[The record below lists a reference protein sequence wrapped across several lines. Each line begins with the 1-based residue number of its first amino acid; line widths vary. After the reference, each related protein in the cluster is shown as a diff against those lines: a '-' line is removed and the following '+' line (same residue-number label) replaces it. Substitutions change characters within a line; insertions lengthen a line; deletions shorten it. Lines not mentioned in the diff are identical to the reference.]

1 MDDNAV
7 GLHKRCGPTAFFVIL
22 AKKSGARLSNRYIA
36 QEVGGGGIINL
47 AEKPQNTKR
56 EVKIMRRK
64 KLLRQV
70 AAAAVALSMAVSLSA
85 PAFAATFDLSNGG
98 LVITAND
105 KGITVE
111 QDNGTSSTY
120 SIDEE
125 IEIKGAYSS
134 ANGATLT
141 AEENQQDEN
150 QPVTP
155 AKAPAKEE
163 TPKETPEAED
173 APAAEKKQEQKDTEA
188 PADPEQK
195 TETENKDNND
205 PDNEEKKEQ
214 NAPANGELNASA
226 GEGQESKAEEKP
238 QPKTEAKASAEA
250 TASASDNTSNGPR
263 KASAYEDRMGE
274 DSDDYGYNS
283 GLRAGI
289 VQIINN
295 TAKKIKV
302 SLSNAHID
310 LPTAADT
317 SARGQAAIDVQG
329 TGNVELKF
337 SGSNTLTGSGQ
348 SAGIQKNDKTQDD
361 KENTGTLTI
370 TADSQS
376 DTLDVKVDKYAL
388 GQDYQGAAIGGHGK
402 KTSGEYVGYGTKNI
416 VIEGNGTVNTNAQI
430 GSGYRG
436 GAATGIVIQGNAV
449 VNVENYGIGGGGLPG
464 WYDNTKKPGETDV
477 TITGT
482 ANVTVKNGTIGSG
495 VRGGELCGN
504 AKINISGNAMVNVE
518 GGENA
523 AAIGSG
529 AGGDANVTI
538 TGNAKVTA
546 VQKSEWSGGGA
557 GIGGGANGKGYVTIG
572 GKAQVK
578 ATGSA
583 EKHGGSGAYG
593 AGAAIGDGG
602 TTSEK
607 GADTV
612 QNGENKFETDKDS
625 IQDGAEVE
633 MTNIGHNS
641 SNTVTKT
648 YKTDRWVTDG
658 DEEQPPEVCKH
669 LKGEYAAETTVY
681 PNCTKTGSQTYRC
694 ISCGEITREK
704 TLAATPDSYWSHSWQ
719 EIKVQPTCTED
730 GYKVEKCSRCGDEY
744 GSRTKTA
751 DALGHKFVETV
762 VAPTCT
768 ESGYTVQKCS
778 VCGEETGERTNIV
791 APLGHEYKNGVC
803 IRCGA
808 PEPQENGSAAPNY
821 TVTGAET
828 YETSVVDGRYI
839 IAVPSEDAALN
850 AVLGDLRA
858 IKAQGAD
865 VVVFRT
871 RSRESSLVIDEMLAM
886 GTDVTPF
893 VLAHNGGEAQLTIN
907 GAVHNELIH

>member
-1 MDDNAV
+1 
-7 GLHKRCGPTAFFVIL
+7 
-22 AKKSGARLSNRYIA
+22 
-36 QEVGGGGIINL
+36 
-47 AEKPQNTKR
+47 
-56 EVKIMRRK
+56 MRRK

-98 LVITAND
+98 LVIKAD
-105 KGITVE
+105 ESGITVT
-111 QDNGTSSTY
+111 QDGKTGSTS
-120 SIDEE
+120 IKDDEE
-125 IEIKGAYSS
+125 IVITGTYNSTG
-134 ANGATLT
+134 GATQT

-163 TPKETPEAED
+163 TSEETQEAED
-173 APAAEKKQEQKDTEA
+173 APAAEEKQEQKDTEV
-188 PADPEQK
+188 PADPEQN
-195 TETENKDNND
+195 TETENKDNNSD
-205 PDNEEKKEQ
+205 PADEEKKEQ

-226 GEGQESKAEEKP
+226 GEGQEPKAEDEG
-238 QPKTEAKASAEA
+238 QPKLKTEAKASAEA
-250 TASASDNTSNGPR
+250 TASASDDASNGSR
-263 KASAYEDRMGE
+263 KAPAYEDRMSGNE
-274 DSDDYGYNS
+274 EKDSYTS

-302 SLSNAHID
+302 SLSGAHID
-310 LPTAADT
+310 LPGEAGTL
-317 SARGQAAIDVQG
+317 SRGQAAIDVQG
-329 TGNVELKF
+329 TGDVELKF
-337 SGSNTLTGSGQ
+337 SGSNTLTGSGR
-348 SAGIQKNDKTQDD
+348 SAGIQKNDTTQDG

-376 DTLDVKVDKYAL
+376 DTLDVKVDKENAL
-388 GQDYQGAAIGGHGK
+388 GQDNQGAAIGGHGR
-402 KTSGEYVGYGTKNI
+402 KTYEKYGGYGTKNI

-436 GAATGIVIQGNAV
+436 GASTGIVIRGNAV
-449 VNVENYGIGGGGLPG
+449 VNVENYGIGGGCLT
-464 WYDNTKKPGETDV
+464 YDAAEKPGVTDV
-477 TITGT
+477 TITDS
-482 ANVTVKNGTIGSG
+482 AKVTVKNGTIGSG
-495 VRGGELCGN
+495 VRSGESCGD
-504 AKINISGNAMVNVE
+504 AKINISGNAEVNVE
-518 GGENA
+518 GGGSA
-523 AAIGSG
+523 AVIGSG
-529 AGGDANVTI
+529 AGGNADVTI

-546 VQKSEWSGGGA
+546 VQKSDWYGGGA
-557 GIGGGANGKGYVTIG
+557 GIGGGANGTGEVIIG

-583 EKHGGSGAYG
+583 EHYDQYHRYG

-602 TTSEK
+602 TTAGSS
-607 GADTV
+607 GTV
-612 QNGENKFETDKDS
+612 QNGENKFTTDKKS
-625 IQDGAEVE
+625 IQDDAKVE
-633 MTNIGHNS
+633 MTNIGHNGG
-641 SNTVTKT
+641 SNTVTQT
-648 YKTDRWVTDG
+648 YKTDDWVTEG
-658 DEEQPPEVCKH
+658 EQPPEKCSH
-669 LKGEYAAETTVY
+669 SNTYAAEKVSPT
-681 PNCTKTGSQTYRC
+681 CTEKGSQTYRC
-694 ISCGEITREK
+694 SSCGEITKVVE
-704 TLAATPDSYWSHSWQ
+704 LAPDSGTWSHNYQ
-719 EIKVQPTCTED
+719 TVTVQPTCTED
-730 GYKVEKCSRCGDEY
+730 GYTVSKCSRCGKES
-744 GSRTKTA
+744 GQHTNIVKA
-751 DALGHKFVETV
+751 PGHKPVETT

-778 VCGEETGERTNIV
+778 VCGEETGERTNLV

-808 PEPQENGSAAPNY
+808 PEPQENGSAAPAY

-886 GTDVTPF
+886 GPDATPF
-893 VLAHNGGEAQLTIN
+893 VLTHNGGEAQLTIN
-907 GAVHNELIH
+907 GAAHNELIH

>member
-7 GLHKRCGPTAFFVIL
+7 GLHKRCGPTAFFVIF
-22 AKKSGARLSNRYIA
+22 AKKSGARLSNCYIA
-36 QEVGGGGIINL
+36 QIVGGGIINL

-111 QDNGTSSTY
+111 QDDGTSSTY

-134 ANGATLT
+134 ANGAMTT

-155 AKAPAKEE
+155 AKEKTSEE

-195 TETENKDNND
+195 TETENKDNNND

-214 NAPANGELNASA
+214 NAPANRELNASA
-226 GEGQESKAEEKP
+226 GEGQESKAEDEG
-238 QPKTEAKASAEA
+238 QPKPEAKASAEA
-250 TASASDNTSNGPR
+250 TASASDDASNGSR
-263 KASAYEDRMGE
+263 KAPARSSGE
-274 DSDDYGYNS
+274 GE
-283 GLRAGI
+283 RTGI
-289 VQIINN
+289 IQIFNN
-295 TAKKIKV
+295 TVDKLVK
-302 SLSNAHID
+302 LTLHNATIAQSH
-310 LPTAADT
+310 AADT
-317 SARGQAAIDVQG
+317 NTRGMAAIDIQG
-329 TGNVELKF
+329 SGDVEIKVEGN
-337 SGSNTLTGSGQ
+337 NTLNGYGN
-348 SAGIQKNDKTQDD
+348 SAGIQKNDDVS
-361 KENTGTLTI
+361 TGKLTI
-370 TADSQS
+370 TAENTDQ
-376 DTLDVKVDKYAL
+376 TLNVNADVR
-388 GQDYQGAAIGGHGK
+388 GAAIGGSGQGYYEDGTDGSGHGTQK
-402 KTSGEYVGYGTKNI
+402 
-416 VIEGNGTVNTNAQI
+416 IEINGGTVNTQGRI
-430 GSGYRG
+430 GSGFYG
-436 GAATGIVIQGNAV
+436 GAAENIVITGNAV
-449 VNVENYGIGGGGLPG
+449 VNANGGIGGGS
-464 WYDNTKKPGETDV
+464 GE
-477 TITGT
+477 
-482 ANVTVKNGTIGSG
+482 GSG
-495 VRGGELCGN
+495 EGDKDRRTS
-504 AKINISGNAMVNVE
+504 ITIS
-518 GGENA
+518 
-523 AAIGSG
+523 
-529 AGGDANVTI
+529 
-538 TGNAKVTA
+538 GNAKVTA
-546 VQKSEWSGGGA
+546 TDKVNTGNDDMSYEGSDADLAVIGGGYGGTAEINISGKAVVKAKAEDRKNRGLTAVGTGAVIGGGAGIYNGKKSSAKVTIEDNAQVTAENSAYGGGA
-557 GIGGGANGKGYVTIG
+557 GIGGGANGTGEVIIG

-583 EKHGGSGAYG
+583 EHYEQYARYG

-602 TTSEK
+602 TTAGSS
-607 GADTV
+607 GSV
-612 QNGENKFETDKDS
+612 QNGENKFTTDKS
-625 IQDGAEVE
+625 IQNDAKVE
-633 MTNIGHNS
+633 MTNIGHNG
-641 SNTVTKT
+641 SNTVTQT
-648 YKTDRWVTDG
+648 YKNGEWHDYQTVTV
-658 DEEQPPEVCKH
+658 P
-669 LKGEYAAETTVY
+669 A
-681 PNCTKTGSQTYRC
+681 
-694 ISCGEITREK
+694 
-704 TLAATPDSYWSHSWQ
+704 
-719 EIKVQPTCTED
+719 
-730 GYKVEKCSRCGDEY
+730 
-744 GSRTKTA
+744 
-751 DALGHKFVETV
+751 
-762 VAPTCT
+762 TCT
-768 ESGYTVQKCS
+768 ESGYTVSKCIR
-778 VCGEETGERTNIV
+778 CGKETGERTNIV

-808 PEPQENGSAAPNY
+808 PEPQENGGSSSAAPNY

-828 YETSVVDGRYI
+828 YEISVVDGRYI

-886 GTDVTPF
+886 GPDVTPF

>member
-1 MDDNAV
+1 
-7 GLHKRCGPTAFFVIL
+7 
-22 AKKSGARLSNRYIA
+22 
-36 QEVGGGGIINL
+36 
-47 AEKPQNTKR
+47 
-56 EVKIMRRK
+56 MRRK

-111 QDNGTSSTY
+111 QDDGTSSTY

-134 ANGATLT
+134 ANGAMTT

-155 AKAPAKEE
+155 AKAPAKEKTSEE
-163 TPKETPEAED
+163 TQEAEN
-173 APAAEKKQEQKDTEA
+173 APAAEEKQEQKDTED

-195 TETENKDNND
+195 TETENKDKNND
-205 PDNEEKKEQ
+205 PADEEKKEQ

-226 GEGQESKAEEKP
+226 GERQESKAEEKP
-238 QPKTEAKASAEA
+238 QPKTEANASAEA
-250 TASASDNTSNGPR
+250 STSASDDASNGSR
-263 KASAYEDRMGE
+263 KAPARSSGE
-274 DSDDYGYNS
+274 KSEI
-283 GLRAGI
+283 RGI
-289 VQIINN
+289 IQIFAN
-295 TAKKIKV
+295 TLVKLTLKDAT
-302 SLSNAHID
+302 ID
-310 LPTAADT
+310 QPNAADT
-317 SARGQAAIDVQG
+317 SVRGRAAIDIQG
-329 TGNVELKF
+329 SGDVEITVK
-337 SGSNTLTGSGQ
+337 GYNTLTGSGQ

-361 KENTGTLTI
+361 KDNTGTLTI

-376 DTLDVKVDKYAL
+376 DTLDVKVDEYAL

-416 VIEGNGTVNTNAQI
+416 VIEGNGTVKTNAQI

-449 VNVENYGIGGGGLPG
+449 VKVDNYGIGGYGLPS
-464 WYDNTKKPGETDV
+464 WSTEKPGGETDV
-477 TITGT
+477 TITGN

-495 VRGGELCGN
+495 VRTGDVCGN
-504 AKINISGNAMVNVE
+504 AKIEISENAVVNVE
-518 GGENA
+518 GGDNA

-546 VQKSEWSGGGA
+546 VQKSEWYGGGA
-557 GIGGGANGKGYVTIG
+557 GIGGGANGKGHVTIG

-612 QNGENKFETDKDS
+612 QNGENKFETDKG

-633 MTNIGHNS
+633 MTNIGHNG
-641 SNTVTKT
+641 SNKVTKT
-648 YKTDRWVTDG
+648 RQNGVWVTEG
-658 DEEQPPEVCKH
+658 EQPPEECNHSNTYK
-669 LKGEYAAETTVY
+669 AEKVE
-681 PNCTKTGSQTYRC
+681 PNCTETGSQTYRC
-694 ISCGEITREK
+694 SSCGEVRKVE
-704 TLAATPDSYWSHSWQ
+704 TLDINPNRHSYG
-719 EIKVQPTCTED
+719 EVKFPATCTED
-730 GYKVEKCSRCGDEY
+730 GYSVYTCSRCGKPQTGQHY
-744 GSRTKTA
+744 NIVKA
-751 DALGHKFVETV
+751 PGHQFVETV

-768 ESGYTVQKCS
+768 ESGYTVQKCR
-778 VCGEETGERTNIV
+778 VCGEETGERTNLV

>member
-1 MDDNAV
+1 
-7 GLHKRCGPTAFFVIL
+7 
-22 AKKSGARLSNRYIA
+22 
-36 QEVGGGGIINL
+36 
-47 AEKPQNTKR
+47 
-56 EVKIMRRK
+56 MRRK

-70 AAAAVALSMAVSLSA
+70 AAAAVALSMAASLSA

-105 KGITVE
+105 KGITVT
-111 QDNGTSSTY
+111 QDGQTGSTSVSYDDT
-120 SIDEE
+120 
-125 IEIKGAYSS
+125 IEIKGSYSS
-134 ANGATLT
+134 PNGAALT

-163 TPKETPEAED
+163 TPKENSEETSGAEN
-173 APAAEKKQEQKDTEA
+173 APAAEEKQKDTED

-195 TETENKDNND
+195 TETENKDKNND

-226 GEGQESKAEEKP
+226 GERQESKAEDEG
-238 QPKTEAKASAEA
+238 QPKPEAKASAEA
-250 TASASDNTSNGPR
+250 TASASNNDSNGPR
-263 KASAYEDRMGE
+263 KAPAYEDRMSWE
-274 DSDDYGYNS
+274 EEKDSYTS

-302 SLSNAHID
+302 SLSGAHID
-310 LPTAADT
+310 LPGEAGTL
-317 SARGQAAIDVQG
+317 SRGQAAIDVQG
-329 TGNVELKF
+329 TGDVELKF
-337 SGSNTLTGSGQ
+337 SGSNTLTGSGR
-348 SAGIQKNDKTQDD
+348 SAGIQKNDKTQDGKD
-361 KENTGTLTI
+361 NTGTLTI
-370 TADSQS
+370 TADSES
-376 DTLDVKVDKYAL
+376 DTLDVKVDEGAL
-388 GQDYQGAAIGGHGK
+388 GQDNQGAAIGGHGR
-402 KTSGEYVGYGTKNI
+402 KTYENYGGYGTKNI

-436 GAATGIVIQGNAV
+436 GASTGIVIRGNAV
-449 VNVENYGIGGGGLPG
+449 VNVDNYGIGGSNNYGYGTTG
-464 WYDNTKKPGETDV
+464 TTDV
-477 TITGT
+477 TITGN
-482 ANVTVKNGTIGSG
+482 AKVTVKNGTIGSG
-495 VRGGELCGN
+495 VRSGESCGD
-504 AKINISGNAMVNVE
+504 AKINISGNAEVNVQ
-518 GGENA
+518 GGGSA
-523 AAIGSG
+523 AVIGSG
-529 AGGDANVTI
+529 AGGNADVTI

-546 VQKSEWSGGGA
+546 EQKNEWEGGGA
-557 GIGGGANGKGYVTIG
+557 GIGGGANGKGHVTIG

-583 EKHGGSGAYG
+583 EKHGSWENNG

-602 TTSEK
+602 TTSR
-607 GADTV
+607 GYTGTV
-612 QNGENKFETDKDS
+612 QNGENKFTTDEKS
-625 IQDGAEVE
+625 IQNGAKVE

-641 SNTVTKT
+641 SNTVTQT
-648 YKTDRWVTDG
+648 RQNNEWVTDG
-658 DEEQPPEVCKH
+658 EQTPEKCKH
-669 LKGEYAAETTVY
+669 LNGEYAAEKVY
-681 PNCTKTGSQTYRC
+681 PNCTETGSQTYRC
-694 ISCGEITREK
+694 KSCGEVTKVE
-704 TLAATPDSYWSHSWQ
+704 TLAINPNRHSYG
-719 EIKVQPTCTED
+719 EVKFPATCTED
-730 GYKVEKCSRCGDEY
+730 GYSVYTCSRCGKPETGRHY
-744 GSRTKTA
+744 NIVKA
-751 DALGHKFVETV
+751 PGHQSVEIT

-768 ESGYTVQKCS
+768 ESGYTVSKCTR
-778 VCGEETGERTNIV
+778 CGEEEGERTNIV

-839 IAVPSEDAALN
+839 IAVPSEDAVLN

-893 VLAHNGGEAQLTIN
+893 VLAHNGGEARLTIN
-907 GAVHNELIH
+907 GAAHNELIH

>member
-7 GLHKRCGPTAFFVIL
+7 GLHKRCGPTAFFVIF
-22 AKKSGARLSNRYIA
+22 AKKSGARLSNCYIA
-36 QEVGGGGIINL
+36 QIVGGGIINL

-111 QDNGTSSTY
+111 QDDGTSSTY

-134 ANGATLT
+134 ANGAMTT

-155 AKAPAKEE
+155 AKEKTSEE

-195 TETENKDNND
+195 TETENKDNNND

-214 NAPANGELNASA
+214 NAPANRELNASA
-226 GEGQESKAEEKP
+226 GEGQESKAEDEG
-238 QPKTEAKASAEA
+238 QPKPEAKASAEA
-250 TASASDNTSNGPR
+250 TASASDDASNGSR
-263 KASAYEDRMGE
+263 KAPARSSGE
-274 DSDDYGYNS
+274 GE
-283 GLRAGI
+283 RTGI
-289 VQIINN
+289 IQIFNN
-295 TAKKIKV
+295 TVDKLVK
-302 SLSNAHID
+302 LTLHNATIAQSH
-310 LPTAADT
+310 AADT
-317 SARGQAAIDVQG
+317 NTRGMAAIDIQG
-329 TGNVELKF
+329 SGDVEIKVEGN
-337 SGSNTLTGSGQ
+337 NTLNGYGN
-348 SAGIQKNDKTQDD
+348 SAGIQKNDDVS
-361 KENTGTLTI
+361 TGKLTI
-370 TADSQS
+370 TAENTDQ
-376 DTLDVKVDKYAL
+376 TLNVNADVR
-388 GQDYQGAAIGGHGK
+388 GAAIGGSGQGYYEDGTDGSGHGTQK
-402 KTSGEYVGYGTKNI
+402 
-416 VIEGNGTVNTNAQI
+416 IEINGGTVNTQGRI
-430 GSGYRG
+430 GSGFYG
-436 GAATGIVIQGNAV
+436 GAAENIVITGNAV
-449 VNVENYGIGGGGLPG
+449 VNANGGIGGGS
-464 WYDNTKKPGETDV
+464 GE
-477 TITGT
+477 
-482 ANVTVKNGTIGSG
+482 GSG
-495 VRGGELCGN
+495 EGDKDRRTS
-504 AKINISGNAMVNVE
+504 ITIS
-518 GGENA
+518 
-523 AAIGSG
+523 
-529 AGGDANVTI
+529 
-538 TGNAKVTA
+538 GNAKVTA
-546 VQKSEWSGGGA
+546 TDKVNTGNDDMSYEGSDADLAVIGGGYGGTAEINISGKAVVKAKAEDRKNRGLTAVGTGAVIGGGA
-557 GIGGGANGKGYVTIG
+557 GIYNGKKSSAKVTIEDNAQVTAENSAYGGANGTGEVIIG

-583 EKHGGSGAYG
+583 EHYEQYARYG

-602 TTSEK
+602 TTAGSS
-607 GADTV
+607 GSV
-612 QNGENKFETDKDS
+612 QNGENKFTTDKS
-625 IQDGAEVE
+625 IQNDAKVE
-633 MTNIGHNS
+633 MTNIGHNG
-641 SNTVTKT
+641 SNTVTQT
-648 YKTDRWVTDG
+648 YKNGEWHDYQTVTV
-658 DEEQPPEVCKH
+658 P
-669 LKGEYAAETTVY
+669 A
-681 PNCTKTGSQTYRC
+681 
-694 ISCGEITREK
+694 
-704 TLAATPDSYWSHSWQ
+704 
-719 EIKVQPTCTED
+719 
-730 GYKVEKCSRCGDEY
+730 
-744 GSRTKTA
+744 
-751 DALGHKFVETV
+751 
-762 VAPTCT
+762 TCT
-768 ESGYTVQKCS
+768 ESGYTVSKCIR
-778 VCGEETGERTNIV
+778 CGKETGERTNIV

-808 PEPQENGSAAPNY
+808 PEPQENGGSSSAAPNY

-828 YETSVVDGRYI
+828 YEISVVDGRYI

-886 GTDVTPF
+886 GPDVTPF

>member
-1 MDDNAV
+1 
-7 GLHKRCGPTAFFVIL
+7 
-22 AKKSGARLSNRYIA
+22 
-36 QEVGGGGIINL
+36 
-47 AEKPQNTKR
+47 
-56 EVKIMRRK
+56 MRRK

-85 PAFAATFDLSNGG
+85 PAFAATVTFNLSDGG
-98 LVITAND
+98 LVIKAD
-105 KGITVE
+105 ESGITVT
-111 QDNGTSSTY
+111 QGNGAAST
-120 SIDEE
+120 IGKDDE
-125 IEIKGAYSS
+125 IEITGTYNSTGGAMQ
-134 ANGATLT
+134 T
-141 AEENQQDEN
+141 AEENRQDEN

-163 TPKETPEAED
+163 TPKETSGTED
-173 APAAEKKQEQKDTEA
+173 APASEKKQEQKDAEA

-195 TETENKDNND
+195 TETENKDNNND

-214 NAPANGELNASA
+214 NAPANRELNASA
-226 GEGQESKAEEKP
+226 GEGQESKAEDEG
-238 QPKTEAKASAEA
+238 QPKQEAKASAEA
-250 TASASDNTSNGPR
+250 TASASDNASNGPR
-263 KASAYEDRMGE
+263 KAPARSSGE
-274 DSDDYGYNS
+274 GERSSEGEH
-283 GLRAGI
+283 RGI
-289 VQIINN
+289 IQIFAN
-295 TAKKIKV
+295 TLVKLK
-302 SLSNAHID
+302 LSNAHID

-348 SAGIQKNDKTQDD
+348 SAGIQKNDKEQNG

-376 DTLDVKVDKYAL
+376 DTLDVKVDKNAL

-402 KTSGEYVGYGTKNI
+402 KISGGYAGYGTKNI

-436 GAATGIVIQGNAV
+436 GAATGIVIRGNAV
-449 VNVENYGIGGGGLPG
+449 VNVENYGIGGYGLPS
-464 WYDNTKKPGETDV
+464 WATEKPGGETDV
-477 TITGT
+477 TITGN

-495 VRGGELCGN
+495 VRTGDVCGN
-504 AKINISGNAMVNVE
+504 AKIEISENAVVNVE
-518 GGENA
+518 GGDNA

-546 VQKSEWSGGGA
+546 VQKSKWYGGGA
-557 GIGGGANGKGYVTIG
+557 GIGGGANGKGHVTIG

-583 EKHGGSGAYG
+583 EKHDGSGAYG

-602 TTSEK
+602 TTGKK
-607 GADTV
+607 GTDTV
-612 QNGENKFETDKDS
+612 QNGKNEFTTDKG
-625 IQDGAEVE
+625 IQDGAEVK
-633 MTNIGHNS
+633 MTNIGRNGP
-641 SNTVTKT
+641 NTVTQT
-648 YKTDRWVTDG
+648 RQNGQWVTDG
-658 DEEQPPEVCKH
+658 KTEQPTEKCNH
-669 LKGEYAAETTVY
+669 SQGEYAAESVS
-681 PNCTKTGSQTYRC
+681 PNCTEKGSQTYRC
-694 ISCGEITREK
+694 SSCGEITRVEEV
-704 TLAATPDSYWSHSWQ
+704 APNSGYWYHKRQ
-719 EIKVQPTCTED
+719 TVTVQPTCTED
-730 GYKVEKCSRCGDEY
+730 GYKVTKCSRCGKELDSHY
-744 GSRTKTA
+744 SIVK
-751 DALGHKFVETV
+751 ALGHKFVETV

-778 VCGEETGERTNIV
+778 VCGEETGERTNLV

-893 VLAHNGGEAQLTIN
+893 VLTHNGGEAQLTIN
-907 GAVHNELIH
+907 GAAHNELIH